1 MSPRSR
7 KLRDKFEWPE
17 VVGKQGSAAEEVIRS
32 ENEELYTET
41 IEPGIAIRPDFQV
54 KRVRILLDEEGR
66 VKETPRIG

>member
-17 VVGKQGSAAEEVIRS
+17 VVGKEASAAEEVIRK

-41 IEPGIAIRPDFQV
+41 IEPGIAIPPDFQV
-54 KRVRILLDEEGR
+54 KRVRILLDE
-66 VKETPRIG
+66 